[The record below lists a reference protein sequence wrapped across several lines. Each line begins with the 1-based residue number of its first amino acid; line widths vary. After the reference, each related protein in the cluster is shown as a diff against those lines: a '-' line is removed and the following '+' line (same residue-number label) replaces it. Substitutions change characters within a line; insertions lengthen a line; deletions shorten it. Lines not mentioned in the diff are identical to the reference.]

1 LGSQAG
7 GGPGPGANA
16 VATLTANGRDPPV
29 RAVSGWSTFYA
40 RAMPVN
46 RRFFETAITVRTLLI
61 GALIVGLAAAVVS
74 ILDALVIVFLGIFL
88 ALVFEIPVRAFMR
101 WTGRGRGLSA
111 TIVVLG
117 TTVAVVV
124 LALILLVPLV
134 GSLRDFLHELPDIVD
149 ELRDSDELSWLGD
162 SGAAENVQQGANE
175 LSSTIPSAISAI
187 LGVAGQAFS
196 AGLTAF
202 TLIFLALFL
211 LVDMPRLKEALRSM
225 LVPTEADRW
234 LEVWENVTE
243 TISRWAIGAI
253 TIALIAGTTQG
264 LTAFLLG
271 SSYALALGLIAGFLD
286 LIPNIGATIAGFILV
301 PTLWAEEGITAAVI
315 MLVVILVYQQIEN
328 NLLGPTIY
336 GKAVNISPF
345 FVILGVTLFGALL
358 GVLGA
363 LVAVPVTASL
373 QIVVLEVTKAHR
385 ARIAEIRAAAE
396 TPPAEAVAPE
406 TAA

>member
-1 LGSQAG
+1 VAATFA
-7 GGPGPGANA
+7 ANPR
-16 VATLTANGRDPPV
+16 NPPV
-29 RAVSGWSTFYA
+29 RAVSGWCTFYA
-40 RAMPVN
+40 RAVPVT
-46 RRFFETAITVRTLLI
+46 RRLFETAITVRTLLL

-134 GSLRDFLHELPDIVD
+134 GSLRDFLHDLPDLVD

-162 SGAAENVQQGANE
+162 SGAAENVQQGAND

-187 LGVAGQAFS
+187 LGVAGEAFS
-196 AGLTAF
+196 AALTAF

-225 LVPTEADRW
+225 LVPTEAGRW

-301 PTLWAEEGITAAVI
+301 PTLWAEEGVTAAVI

-396 TPPAEAVAPE
+396 GPPAEAVGPE